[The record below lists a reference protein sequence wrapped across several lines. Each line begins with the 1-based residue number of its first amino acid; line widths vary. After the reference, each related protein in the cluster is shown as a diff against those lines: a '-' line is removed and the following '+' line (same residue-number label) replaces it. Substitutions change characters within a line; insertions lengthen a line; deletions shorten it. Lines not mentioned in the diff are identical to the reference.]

1 MLARTDSRARALV
14 LLLVASIAATAVGA
28 RLVWWQVAQQ
38 DWLAAMALRQLEQEQ
53 QIAAARGEIT
63 DVNGALLATS
73 VELQSVFATPPTI
86 EDPRR
91 AATLLASILDMP
103 VAELRERLESDQ
115 AWVWLK
121 RRVSPA
127 VAERIANLGFRGIGM
142 LPETKRVYPVDGVA
156 ADTTIAA
163 QLLGFVDVD
172 GEGRYGVEGSENG
185 LLAGTPGMV
194 SAQEDVIGRRI
205 ADSASVLLE
214 PINGAD
220 VRLTIDAGVQNL
232 LEQEM
237 WSTFRKN
244 SAVGVTGLIMDAET
258 GAILAMA
265 SYPSYDANAFAS
277 TDGDLFANPAVAR
290 QYEPGSVMKAFTI
303 AAALDAGAIDTN
315 DTFEDDNNLRIGRV
329 RVQNA
334 DRWDHPYGHGTITA
348 EDVLAL
354 SNNVGAAKI
363 GLELGGEVLYEAF
376 LRFGFGAPT
385 GIELTGEASG
395 RVWNPSGPN
404 ASGDL
409 TTAQNAFGQGL
420 SLTAVQLAAGYASFA
435 NGGLLVRPHV
445 VEGWTDA
452 DGTYHATEEPPAER
466 IMRPETAETMVE
478 LLVNSVDEG
487 IARGAA
493 LPGYTV
499 AGKTGTAQV
508 AGPVKVE
515 TEDGETVERW
525 QYIDG
530 WIDSSYVGFL
540 PAGERK
546 LVSLVLIHRPVVWGR
561 YKMGERPETVFAR
574 LMPQVLDYLAIPPDR
589 PLDPVAQP

>member
-1 MLARTDSRARALV
+1 
-14 LLLVASIAATAVGA
+14 
-28 RLVWWQVAQQ
+28 
-38 DWLAAMALRQLEQEQ
+38 MALRQLEQEQ

-363 GLELGGEVLYEAF
+363 GLELGGEELYEAF

-540 PAGERK
+540 PARERK

>member
-363 GLELGGEVLYEAF
+363 GLELGGEELYEAF

-589 PLDPVAQP
+589 PIDPVAQP